1 MIEKGVGTMES
12 NILLDLKNVNKVFGE
27 NHVLKNIN
35 LQIERGKF
43 ITFLGPSGCG
53 KTTLLR
59 SIAGFYTVDE
69 GEVWIDGKLVND
81 LPPYKRG
88 TPMVFQEYALFP
100 HMTVFDNIAYG
111 LDIKKR
117 PEAEVQQRVKDV
129 MAQVKLTGL
138 EERYPHEMSGGQQQ
152 RVAMARALVM
162 NSPIIL
168 LDEPLSNLDAKLREE
183 VRVEL
188 RTIQQEL
195 GLTVIYVTHDQLEA
209 LSMSDQIV
217 VFNKGAIDQYG
228 TPHEIYYEPRTRY
241 VADFIGTTNFIDA
254 VVMENKEGKATVR
267 YGQAGATVTI
277 STEEQLTNGEE
288 VVLSVRPESLRLNQ
302 PEVGEFNVFG
312 AVKSSM
318 FLGEKERYFLADQSG
333 KEWIVDA
340 YDIGQKTFEGQV
352 QMSAAADK
360 VHIIKK
366 VTV

>member
-1 MIEKGVGTMES
+1 MES
-12 NILLDLKNVNKVFGE
+12 QVLLDLKNVNKVFGN
-27 NHVLKNIN
+27 NHVLKDIN
-35 LQIERGKF
+35 LQIESGKF

-111 LDIKKR
+111 LDIQKR
-117 PEAEVQQRVKDV
+117 PEEEVEKRVKG
-129 MAQVKLTGL
+129 ALEQVKLTGL
-138 EERYPHEMSGGQQQ
+138 EGRYPHEMSGGQQQ

-188 RTIQQEL
+188 RGIQQDL

-209 LSMSDQIV
+209 LSMSDYIV
-217 VFNKGAIDQYG
+217 VFNKGKIDQYG
-228 TPHEIYYEPRTRY
+228 TPHEIYYEPRTQY
-241 VADFIGTTNFIDA
+241 VADFIGTTNFI
-254 VVMENKEGKATVR
+254 
-267 YGQAGATVTI
+267 GATVLEHNENEALVTYGQVAPI
-277 STEEQLTNGEE
+277 KVPSKVHINKAEE
-288 VVLSVRPESLRLNQ
+288 VLLSVRPESLRINQ
-302 PEVGEFNVFG
+302 PDVEGFSIT
-312 AVKSSM
+312 ATVKYSM
-318 FLGEKERYFLADQSG
+318 FLGEKERYFLEDNTG

-340 YDIGQKTFEGQV
+340 YDVGHVRYTGEVTI
-352 QMSAAADK
+352 SAVANK
-360 VHIIKK
+360 LHLIKK
-366 VTV
+366 TTVY

>member
-1 MIEKGVGTMES
+1 MSS
-12 NILLDLKNVNKVFGE
+12 NILLDLKNVSKVFGS
-27 NHVLKNIN
+27 NHVLKQID

-69 GEVWIDGKLVND
+69 GEIWIDGQLVND

-100 HMTVFDNIAYG
+100 HMTVFDNVAYG
-111 LDIKKR
+111 LDIQKR
-117 PEAEVQQRVKDV
+117 PEAEVQERVKSA
-129 MAQVKLTGL
+129 MAKVKLTGL

-188 RTIQQEL
+188 RSIQQEL

-209 LSMSDQIV
+209 LSMSDHIV

-228 TPHEIYYEPRTRY
+228 TPHEIYYKPRTPY
-241 VADFIGTTNFIDA
+241 VADFIGTTNFVDAIVLESANGKA
-254 VVMENKEGKATVR
+254 VVE
-267 YGQAGATVTI
+267 YGSGRTASVGI
-277 STEEQLTNGEE
+277 DE
-288 VVLSVRPESLRLNQ
+288 VVTPGEKVLLSIRPESMRINASE
-302 PEVGEFNVFG
+302 PGEFAVSGF
-312 AVKSSM
+312 VKSSM
-318 FLGEKERYFLADQSG
+318 FLGEKERYFILDDNM

-340 YDIGQKTFEGQV
+340 YDIGLTRFQGNVKI
-352 QMSAAADK
+352 SAADDK
-360 VHIIKK
+360 IHLIKISE
-366 VTV
+366 

>member
-1 MIEKGVGTMES
+1 MDSKV
-12 NILLDLKNVNKVFGE
+12 LLDLKNVNKVFGN

-59 SIAGFYTVDE
+59 SIAGFYSVDE

-111 LDIKKR
+111 LDIKKT
-117 PEAEVQQRVKDV
+117 PEAEVQQRVEGA

-188 RTIQQEL
+188 RTIQQDL

-228 TPHEIYYEPRTRY
+228 TPHEIYYEPRTQY
-241 VADFIGTTNFIDA
+241 VADFIGTTNFTEAI
-254 VVMENKEGKATVR
+254 VVHSEGGKVTVR
-267 YGQAGATVTI
+267 YGQVGDTI
-277 STEEQLTNGEE
+277 TIASDEKFVDGEE
-288 VVLSVRPESLRLNQ
+288 VLLSVRPESLRLNQ
-302 PEVGEFNVFG
+302 PEFGEFNVTG
-312 AVKSSM
+312 IIKSSM
-318 FLGEKERYFLADQSG
+318 FLGEKERYFLVDEVG

-340 YDIGQKTFEGQV
+340 YDIGQKTFEGIV
-352 QMSAAADK
+352 PMNATADK

-366 VTV
+366 VN

>member
-1 MIEKGVGTMES
+1 MES
-12 NILLDLKNVNKVFGE
+12 QVLLDLKDVNKVFGQ

-59 SIAGFYTVDE
+59 SIAGFYTVDQ
-69 GEVWIDGKLVND
+69 GEVWIDGKVVND

-100 HMTVFDNIAYG
+100 HMTVFDNVAYG

-117 PEAEVQQRVKDV
+117 PEAEVQQRVKAAL
-129 MAQVKLTGL
+129 AQVKLTGL

-188 RTIQQEL
+188 RGIQQEL

-209 LSMSDQIV
+209 LSMSDYIV
-217 VFNKGAIDQYG
+217 VFNKGKIDQYG
-228 TPHEIYYEPRTRY
+228 TPHEIYYKPRTRY
-241 VADFIGTTNFIDA
+241 VADFIGTTNFIDG
-254 VVMENKEGKATVR
+254 VVERQEGNMATVAYGKGRKATIPTD
-267 YGQAGATVTI
+267 GLW
-277 STEEQLTNGEE
+277 STGEK
-288 VVLSVRPESLRLNQ
+288 VILSVRPESLRMSP
-302 PEVGEFNVFG
+302 PEAYDFYMKGKVQ
-312 AVKSSM
+312 SSM
-318 FLGEKERYFLADQSG
+318 FLGEKERYFILDDEG

-340 YDIGQKTFEGQV
+340 YDIGHISYEGEVTF
-352 QMSAAADK
+352 AATADK
-360 VHIIKK
+360 IHMMKAEDN
-366 VTV
+366 

>member
-1 MIEKGVGTMES
+1 MMES
-12 NILLDLKNVNKVFGE
+12 NILLDLKDVNKVFGT

-59 SIAGFYTVDE
+59 SIAGFYTIDQ

-111 LDIKKR
+111 LDILKR
-117 PEAEVQQRVKDV
+117 PEGEIQQRVEAA

-217 VFNKGAIDQYG
+217 VFNRGAIDQYG
-228 TPHEIYYEPRTRY
+228 TPHEIYYEPRTQY
-241 VADFIGTTNFIDA
+241 VADFIGTTNFEDA
-254 VVMENKEGKATVR
+254 KVVRYEDGLATVQ
-267 YGQAGATVTI
+267 YGQAGDTVTI
-277 STEEQLTNGEE
+277 EAREQLAVGEE
-288 VVLSVRPESLRLNQ
+288 VILCVRPESLRIE
-302 PEVGEFNVFG
+302 PSETSDFHITGII
-312 AVKSSM
+312 KSSM
-318 FLGEKERYFLADQSG
+318 FLGEKQRYFLVDEVG

-340 YDIGQKTFEGQV
+340 YDIGKKVFDGIV
-352 QMSAAADK
+352 QIGAAADK
-360 VHIIKK
+360 IHIIKK
-366 VTV
+366 NGS

>member
-1 MIEKGVGTMES
+1 MS
-12 NILLDLKNVNKVFGE
+12 SSILLDLKNVSKVFGS
-27 NHVLKNIN
+27 NHVLKQID

-59 SIAGFYTVDE
+59 SIAGFYTIDD
-69 GEVWIDGKLVND
+69 GEIRIDGQVVND

-111 LDIKKR
+111 LDIQKR
-117 PEAEVQQRVKDV
+117 PEDEVQERVKTA
-129 MAQVKLTGL
+129 MAKVKLTGL

-209 LSMSDQIV
+209 LSMSDHIV

-228 TPHEIYYEPRTRY
+228 TPHEIYYKPRTTY
-241 VADFIGTTNFIDA
+241 VADFIGTTNFVDA
-254 VVMENKEGKATVR
+254 VVRDLSGGKATVE
-267 YGQAGATVTI
+267 YGASGRQVSVITDEAVKP
-277 STEEQLTNGEE
+277 GES
-288 VVLSVRPESLRLNQ
+288 VLLCVRPESMRL
-302 PEVGEFNVFG
+302 G
-312 AVKSSM
+312 AAEEGDLLLSGFVKSSM
-318 FLGEKERYFLADQSG
+318 FLGEKERYFILDDNM

-340 YDIGQKTFEGQV
+340 YDIGLTRFQGNVTI
-352 QMSAAADK
+352 SAANDK
-360 VHIIKK
+360 IHLIKK
-366 VTV
+366 NV

>member
-1 MIEKGVGTMES
+1 MSSQV
-12 NILLDLKNVNKVFGE
+12 LLDLKNVSKVFGS
-27 NHVLKNIN
+27 NHVLKQID

-59 SIAGFYTVDE
+59 SIAGFYTIDE
-69 GEVWIDGKLVND
+69 GEIKIDGQLVND

-100 HMTVFDNIAYG
+100 HMTVFDNVAYG
-111 LDIKKR
+111 LDIQKR
-117 PEAEVQQRVKDV
+117 PEAEVQERVKTA
-129 MAQVKLTGL
+129 MAKVKLTGL

-188 RTIQQEL
+188 RSIQQEL

-209 LSMSDQIV
+209 LSMSDSIV

-228 TPHEIYYEPRTRY
+228 TPHEIYYKPRTPY
-241 VADFIGTTNFIDA
+241 VADFIGTTNFVDA
-254 VVMENKEGKATVR
+254 VVREFANGKATVD
-267 YGQAGATVTI
+267 YGISGLTASVT
-277 STEEQLTNGEE
+277 TDEAVAPGEK
-288 VVLSVRPESLRLNQ
+288 VLLSIRPESMRINA
-302 PEVGEFNVFG
+302 PEAGSFLVKGF
-312 AVKSSM
+312 VKSSM
-318 FLGEKERYFLADQSG
+318 FLGEKERYFILDDNM

-340 YDIGQKTFEGQV
+340 YDIGLTRYQGNVTIR
-352 QMSAAADK
+352 AAEDK
-360 VHIIKK
+360 IHLIKIRQ
-366 VTV
+366 

>member
-1 MIEKGVGTMES
+1 MMET
-12 NILLDLKNVNKVFGE
+12 NILLDLKDVNKVFGN

-59 SIAGFYTVDE
+59 SIAGFYTVDQ
-69 GEVWIDGKLVND
+69 GEVWIDGEMVND

-111 LDIKKR
+111 LDILKR
-117 PEAEVQQRVKDV
+117 PEGEIQQRVEAA

-138 EERYPHEMSGGQQQ
+138 EDRYPHQMSGGQQQ

-188 RTIQQEL
+188 RAIQQEL

-228 TPHEIYYEPRTRY
+228 TPHEIYYEPKTQY
-241 VADFIGTTNFIDA
+241 VADFIGTTNFADA
-254 VVMENKEGKATVR
+254 KVVKYERGMATVQ
-267 YGQAGATVTI
+267 YGQAGDTVT
-277 STEEQLTNGEE
+277 TETSEKLAVGEE
-288 VVLSVRPESLRLNQ
+288 VLLCVRPESLRIEQ
-302 PEVGEFNVFG
+302 PEVGEFHMTG
-312 AVKSSM
+312 LIKSSM
-318 FLGEKERYFLADQSG
+318 FLGEKQRYFLVDEIG

-340 YDIGQKTFEGQV
+340 YDIGKKTFEGV
-352 QMSAAADK
+352 VRITAAAEK
-360 VHIIKK
+360 IHIIKK
-366 VTV
+366 TDS

>member
-1 MIEKGVGTMES
+1 MMET
-12 NILLDLKNVNKVFGE
+12 NILLDLKDVNKVFGN

-59 SIAGFYTVDE
+59 SIAGFYTVDQ
-69 GEVWIDGKLVND
+69 GEVWIDGEMVND

-111 LDIKKR
+111 LDIMKR
-117 PEAEVQQRVKDV
+117 PEGEIQQRVEAA

-138 EERYPHEMSGGQQQ
+138 EDRYPHQMSGGQQQ

-162 NSPIIL
+162 NSLIIL

-188 RTIQQEL
+188 RAIQQEL

-228 TPHEIYYEPRTRY
+228 TPHEIYYEPKTQY
-241 VADFIGTTNFIDA
+241 VADFIGTTNFADA
-254 VVMENKEGKATVR
+254 KVVKYESGMATVQ
-267 YGQAGATVTI
+267 YGQAGDTVT
-277 STEEQLTNGEE
+277 TETSEKLAVGEE
-288 VVLSVRPESLRLNQ
+288 VLLCVRPESLRIEQ
-302 PEVGEFNVFG
+302 PEIGEFHMTG
-312 AVKSSM
+312 LIKSSM
-318 FLGEKERYFLADQSG
+318 FLGEKQRYFLVDEIG

-340 YDIGQKTFEGQV
+340 YDIGKKTFEGV
-352 QMSAAADK
+352 VRITAAAEK
-360 VHIIKK
+360 IHIIKK
-366 VTV
+366 TDS

>member
-1 MIEKGVGTMES
+1 MSSQV
-12 NILLDLKNVNKVFGE
+12 LLDLKNVSKVFGD
-27 NHVLKNIN
+27 NHVLKQID

-59 SIAGFYTVDE
+59 SIAGFYTIDE
-69 GEVWIDGKLVND
+69 GEIRIDGQLVND

-100 HMTVFDNIAYG
+100 HMTVFDNVAYG
-111 LDIKKR
+111 LDIQKR
-117 PEAEVQQRVKDV
+117 PEAEVQDRVKTA
-129 MAQVKLTGL
+129 MAKVKLTGL

-188 RTIQQEL
+188 RSIQQEL

-228 TPHEIYYEPRTRY
+228 TPHEIYYKPRTSY
-241 VADFIGTTNFIDA
+241 VADFIGTTNFVDA
-254 VVMENKEGKATVR
+254 VVRESANGKAVVE
-267 YGQAGATVTI
+267 YGTSDRTASVGIDEAVTP
-277 STEEQLTNGEE
+277 GEK
-288 VVLSVRPESLRLNQ
+288 VLLSIRPESMRINAHDTD
-302 PEVGEFNVFG
+302 EFIVSGF
-312 AVKSSM
+312 VKSSM
-318 FLGEKERYFLADQSG
+318 FLGEKERYFILDDNM

-340 YDIGQKTFEGQV
+340 YDIGLTRFQGNVTI
-352 QMSAAADK
+352 SAADDK
-360 VHIIKK
+360 IHLIKLNHK
-366 VTV
+366 

>member
-1 MIEKGVGTMES
+1 MES
-12 NILLDLKNVNKVFGE
+12 NILLDLRNVNKVFGE

-59 SIAGFYTVDE
+59 SIAGFYTIDE

-129 MAQVKLTGL
+129 MTQVKLTGL

-195 GLTVIYVTHDQLEA
+195 GITVIYVTHDQLEA

-217 VFNKGAIDQYG
+217 VFNKGAIDQHG
-228 TPHEIYYEPRTRY
+228 TPHEIYYKPRTRY
-241 VADFIGTTNFIDA
+241 VADFIGTTNFIEA
-254 VVMENKEGKATVR
+254 VVTEIKEGKATIC
-267 YGQAGATVTI
+267 YGQLGDNVTI
-277 STEEQLTNGEE
+277 STDEKLTNGEK
-288 VVLSVRPESLRLNQ
+288 VLLSIRPESLRLNQ
-302 PEVGEFNVFG
+302 LETDEFHIFG
-312 AVKSSM
+312 VVKSSM

-352 QMSAAADK
+352 QMSAATDK
-360 VHIIKK
+360 IHIIKK
-366 VTV
+366 GIE

>member
-1 MIEKGVGTMES
+1 MMES
-12 NILLDLKNVNKVFGE
+12 KILLDLKNVNKVFGN

-117 PEAEVQQRVKDV
+117 PEEEVQQRVQAV

-188 RTIQQEL
+188 RSIQQEL

-228 TPHEIYYEPRTRY
+228 TPHEIYYEPRTQY
-241 VADFIGTTNFIDA
+241 VADFIGTTNFTEA
-254 VVMENKEGKATVR
+254 VVVHAEGGKATVR
-267 YGQAGATVTI
+267 YGQAEEDTVTI
-277 STEEQLTNGEE
+277 PTDEKLSVGEE
-288 VVLSVRPESLRLNQ
+288 IILSIRPESIRLNQ
-302 PEVGEFNVFG
+302 PEIGEFNVIG

-318 FLGEKERYFLADQSG
+318 FLGEKERYFLGDGSG

-352 QMSAAADK
+352 RMSAAADRI
-360 VHIIKK
+360 HIIKK
-366 VTV
+366 VN

>member
-1 MIEKGVGTMES
+1 MASQM
-12 NILLDLKNVNKVFGE
+12 LLDLKNVNKVFGQ
-27 NHVLKNIN
+27 NHVLKNID

-59 SIAGFYTVDE
+59 SIAGFYTIDE
-69 GEVWIDGKLVND
+69 GEIWIDGKLVND

-100 HMTVFDNIAYG
+100 HMTVFNNVAYG
-111 LDIKKR
+111 LDIMKR
-117 PEAEVQQRVKDV
+117 PEAEVQQRVQAAL
-129 MAQVKLTGL
+129 AQVKLTGL

-228 TPHEIYYEPRTRY
+228 TPHDIYYKPRTQY
-241 VADFIGTTNFIDA
+241 VADFIGTTNFIEA
-254 VVMENKEGKATVR
+254 EVMDTGYGSATVR
-267 YGQAGATVTI
+267 YGNTGNIITIQTDLQVTAG
-277 STEEQLTNGEE
+277 EQVL
-288 VVLSVRPESLRLNQ
+288 LSVRPESIHINSSPQDL
-302 PEVGEFNVFG
+302 GEFQLKTTVR
-312 AVKSSM
+312 SSM
-318 FLGEKERYFLADQSG
+318 FLGEKERYFLIDG
-333 KEWIVDA
+333 FDKEWIVDA
-340 YDIGQKTFEGQV
+340 YDIGLTHYEGQV
-352 QMSAAADK
+352 TITTAADK
-360 VHIIKK
+360 IHMIKK
-366 VTV
+366 

>member
-1 MIEKGVGTMES
+1 MSSQV
-12 NILLDLKNVNKVFGE
+12 LLDLKNVSKVFGS
-27 NHVLKNIN
+27 NHVLKQID

-59 SIAGFYTVDE
+59 SIAGFYTIDE
-69 GEVWIDGKLVND
+69 GEIKIDGQLVND

-100 HMTVFDNIAYG
+100 HMTVFDNVAYG
-111 LDIKKR
+111 LDIQKR
-117 PEAEVQQRVKDV
+117 PEAEVQERVKTA
-129 MAQVKLTGL
+129 MAKVKLTGL

-188 RTIQQEL
+188 RSIQQEL

-209 LSMSDQIV
+209 LSMSDSIV

-228 TPHEIYYEPRTRY
+228 TPHEIYYKPRTPY
-241 VADFIGTTNFIDA
+241 VADFIGTTNFVDA
-254 VVMENKEGKATVR
+254 IVREVANGKAKVD
-267 YGQAGATVTI
+267 YGTSGRTASVT
-277 STEEQLTNGEE
+277 THEAVTPGDK
-288 VVLSVRPESLRLNQ
+288 VLLSIRPESMRINA
-302 PEVGEFNVFG
+302 PEAGTFLVSGF
-312 AVKSSM
+312 VKSSM
-318 FLGEKERYFLADQSG
+318 FLGEKERYFILDDNM

-340 YDIGQKTFEGQV
+340 YDIGLTRFQGNVTI
-352 QMSAAADK
+352 SAADDK
-360 VHIIKK
+360 IHLIKK
-366 VTV
+366 SE

>member
-1 MIEKGVGTMES
+1 MMSSQV
-12 NILLDLKNVNKVFGE
+12 LLDLKNVSKVFGS
-27 NHVLKNIN
+27 NHVLKQID

-59 SIAGFYTVDE
+59 SIAGFYTIDE
-69 GEVWIDGKLVND
+69 GEIKIDGQVVND

-100 HMTVFDNIAYG
+100 HMTVFDNVAYG
-111 LDIKKR
+111 LDIQKR
-117 PEAEVQQRVKDV
+117 PEAEVQERVKTA
-129 MAQVKLTGL
+129 MAKVKLTGL

-188 RTIQQEL
+188 RSIQQEL

-209 LSMSDQIV
+209 LSMSDSIV

-228 TPHEIYYEPRTRY
+228 TPHEIYYKPRTPY
-241 VADFIGTTNFIDA
+241 VADFIGTTNFVD
-254 VVMENKEGKATVR
+254 ATVR
-267 YGQAGATVTI
+267 QSANGKVLVDYGTSGRTASVT
-277 STEEQLTNGEE
+277 TDEVLAPGEK
-288 VVLSVRPESLRLNQ
+288 VLLSIRPESMRINT
-302 PEVGEFNVFG
+302 PEAGSFLVSGF
-312 AVKSSM
+312 VKSSM
-318 FLGEKERYFLADQSG
+318 FLGEKERYFILDDNM

-340 YDIGQKTFEGQV
+340 YDIGLTRFEGNV
-352 QMSAAADK
+352 TIHAADDK
-360 VHIIKK
+360 IHLMKISE
-366 VTV
+366 

>member
-1 MIEKGVGTMES
+1 MSSQV
-12 NILLDLKNVNKVFGE
+12 LLDLKNVNKVFGD
-27 NHVLKNIN
+27 NHVLKQIH

-59 SIAGFYTVDE
+59 SIAGFYTIDE
-69 GEVWIDGKLVND
+69 GEIRIDGQLVND

-100 HMTVFDNIAYG
+100 HMTVFDNVAYG
-111 LDIKKR
+111 LDIQKR
-117 PEAEVQQRVKDV
+117 PEAEVQDRVKE
-129 MAQVKLTGL
+129 ALAKVKLTGL
-138 EERYPHEMSGGQQQ
+138 EERYPHQMSGGQQQ

-209 LSMSDQIV
+209 LSMSDYIV

-228 TPHEIYYEPRTRY
+228 TPHDIYYKPRTAY
-241 VADFIGTTNFIDA
+241 VADFIGTTNFCDA
-254 VVMENKEGKATVR
+254 TARQTASGQITVD
-267 YGQAGATVTI
+267 YGIGSKGPVRTASVTSDEPVNAG
-277 STEEQLTNGEE
+277 EQ
-288 VVLSVRPESLRLNQ
+288 VLLSIRPESMRINA
-302 PEVGEFNVFG
+302 PYAEGDFVVSGF
-312 AVKSSM
+312 VKSSM
-318 FLGEKERYFLADQSG
+318 FLGEKERYFILDDTM

-340 YDIGQKTFEGQV
+340 YDLGQTRFQGNV
-352 QMSAAADK
+352 TISAAANK
-360 VHIIKK
+360 IHLIRHPQQ
-366 VTV
+366 

>member
-1 MIEKGVGTMES
+1 MSS
-12 NILLDLKNVNKVFGE
+12 NVLLDLKNVSKVFGT
-27 NHVLKNIN
+27 NHVLKQID

-59 SIAGFYTVDE
+59 SIAGFYTIDE
-69 GEVWIDGKLVND
+69 GEIRIDGQIVND

-100 HMTVFDNIAYG
+100 HMTVFDNVAYG
-111 LDIKKR
+111 LDIQKR
-117 PEAEVQQRVKDV
+117 PEAEVQDRVKSA
-129 MAQVKLTGL
+129 MAKVKLTGL

-188 RTIQQEL
+188 RNIQLEL

-209 LSMSDQIV
+209 LSMSDYIV

-228 TPHEIYYEPRTRY
+228 TPHEIYYKPRTPY
-241 VADFIGTTNFIDA
+241 VADFIGTTNFVDA
-254 VVMENKEGKATVR
+254 VVREVDGSKATVE
-267 YGQAGATVTI
+267 YDAEHGLTTSVNSDEAVT
-277 STEEQLTNGEE
+277 LGEK
-288 VVLSVRPESLRLNQ
+288 VLLSIRPESMRINK
-302 PEVGEFNVFG
+302 PEIGDFIMKGF
-312 AVKSSM
+312 VKSSM
-318 FLGEKERYFLADQSG
+318 FLGEKERYFILDDNM

-340 YDIGQKTFEGQV
+340 YDIGHIRFEGNV
-352 QMSAAADK
+352 TLSAAADK
-360 VHIIKK
+360 IHLIKIS
-366 VTV
+366 

>member
-1 MIEKGVGTMES
+1 MS
-12 NILLDLKNVNKVFGE
+12 SHILLDLKNVSKVFGS
-27 NHVLKNIN
+27 NHVLKQID

-59 SIAGFYTVDE
+59 SIAGFYTIDE
-69 GEVWIDGKLVND
+69 GEIKIDGQLVND

-100 HMTVFDNIAYG
+100 HMTVFDNVAYG
-111 LDIKKR
+111 LDIQKR
-117 PEAEVQQRVKDV
+117 PEAEVQDRVKTA
-129 MAQVKLTGL
+129 MAKVKLTGL

-209 LSMSDQIV
+209 LSMSDSIV

-228 TPHEIYYEPRTRY
+228 TPHEIYYKPRTPY
-241 VADFIGTTNFIDA
+241 VADFIGTTNFVD
-254 VVMENKEGKATVR
+254 ATVR
-267 YGQAGATVTI
+267 KAANGTAIVDYGTSGRTASVT
-277 STEEQLTNGEE
+277 TDEVLAPGEK
-288 VVLSVRPESLRLNQ
+288 VLLSIRPESMRINA
-302 PEVGEFNVFG
+302 PEAGSFLVSGF
-312 AVKSSM
+312 VKSSM
-318 FLGEKERYFLADQSG
+318 FLGEKERYFILDDNM

-340 YDIGQKTFEGQV
+340 YDIGLTRFEGNV
-352 QMSAAADK
+352 TIHTGDDK
-360 VHIIKK
+360 IHLMKISE
-366 VTV
+366 

>member
-1 MIEKGVGTMES
+1 MS
-12 NILLDLKNVNKVFGE
+12 SQALLDLTNVNKVFGD
-27 NHVLKNIN
+27 NHVLKNIH

-59 SIAGFYTVDE
+59 SIAGFYTIDE
-69 GEVWIDGKLVND
+69 GEIRIDGKVVND

-100 HMTVFDNIAYG
+100 HMTVFDNVAYG
-111 LDIKKR
+111 LDIQKR
-117 PEAEVQQRVKDV
+117 PEAEVQQRVKE
-129 MAQVKLTGL
+129 ALAKVKLTGL
-138 EERYPHEMSGGQQQ
+138 EERYPHQMSGGQQQ

-195 GLTVIYVTHDQLEA
+195 NLTVIYVTHDQLEA
-209 LSMSDQIV
+209 LSMSDHIV

-228 TPHEIYYEPRTRY
+228 TPHEIYYKPKTTY
-241 VADFIGTTNFIDA
+241 VADFIGTTNFVD
-254 VVMENKEGKATVR
+254 ATVR
-267 YGQAGATVTI
+267 RVSGQQVTVEYVTQGKARAVTVTTAESVQAG
-277 STEEQLTNGEE
+277 EQ
-288 VVLSVRPESLRLNQ
+288 VALSIRPESIRIHAASGL
-302 PEVGEFNVFG
+302 EEGF
-312 AVKSSM
+312 AVSGFVRSSM
-318 FLGEKERYFLADQSG
+318 FLGEKERYFIVDDNM

-340 YDIGQKTFEGQV
+340 YDLGSERFKGNVAI
-352 QMSAAADK
+352 SAASEK
-360 VHIIKK
+360 IHLIRKEQ
-366 VTV
+366 

>member
-1 MIEKGVGTMES
+1 MAS
-12 NILLDLKNVNKVFGE
+12 QILLDLKNVNKVFGN
-27 NHVLKNIN
+27 NHVLRDIN

-69 GEVWIDGKLVND
+69 GEVWIDGKQVND

-111 LDIKKR
+111 LDIQKR
-117 PEAEVQQRVKDV
+117 PEEEIEKRV
-129 MAQVKLTGL
+129 MGALAQVKLTGL
-138 EERYPHEMSGGQQQ
+138 EGRYPHEMSGGQQQ

-188 RTIQQEL
+188 RGIQQEL

-209 LSMSDQIV
+209 LSMSDYIV

-241 VADFIGTTNFIDA
+241 VADFIGTTNFVEA
-254 VVMENKEGKATVR
+254 VVLEHNEREALVTYGKETPIKVPLKVLVNK
-267 YGQAGATVTI
+267 
-277 STEEQLTNGEE
+277 SEE
-288 VVLSVRPESLRLNQ
+288 VLLSVRPESLRINQ
-302 PEVGEFNVFG
+302 PDGADFHIRA

-318 FLGEKERYFLADQSG
+318 FLGEKERYFLEDSAG

-340 YDIGQKTFEGQV
+340 YDIGLTRYTGEV
-352 QMSAAADK
+352 VISANADK
-360 VHIIKK
+360 LHLIKK
-366 VTV
+366 TNAE